1 MSSVPY
7 PGSRQGSYVIAATS
21 ALAQACE
28 NQFSHGLG
36 HNGPPN
42 HVRAGGSIFRKQPSL
57 AGGRSRC
64 RPASF
69 IASTRYRV
77 DERRILMGM
86 SAGGYGQR
94 LAMRLRAERRR
105 AHAQAPK
112 SEWAQS
118 LRPQTLAMLPRLRAG
133 RLGFDAWTIRR
144 NRGGWVTPPPARP
157 RQSRPGPARNP
168 GPWRQRRDRRTRSP
182 RPAHCRRSGSPP
194 S

>member
-1 MSSVPY
+1 VKRVEGTVNHLIEARVTVRIVAEQDVVSAIPRKSP
-7 PGSRQGSYVIAATS
+7 RQLRDRRDFSFGTRP
-21 ALAQACE
+21 CE

-69 IASTRYRV
+69 IAPTRYRV

-94 LAMRLRAERRR
+94 LATRLRPKERR
-105 AHAQAPK
+105 AHVRHPNLN
-112 SEWAQS
+112 EAQS
-118 LRPQTLAMLPRLRAG
+118 LRPQTLAMLPRSCGA
-133 RLGFDAWTIRR
+133 LGL
-144 NRGGWVTPPPARP
+144 
-157 RQSRPGPARNP
+157 
-168 GPWRQRRDRRTRSP
+168 
-182 RPAHCRRSGSPP
+182 
-194 S
+194 